1 MKKFAALPLE
11 FLFAIC
17 TALLVL
23 AGCTADYDTFGAS
36 DYHKMNEIGFEEQDG
51 NPSIYESERKIVVSL
66 AEIPDSLDTWDSV
79 TIGNLD
85 ISSMATLHLVTSK
98 FKEFPEDSV
107 AIDSLAQEVSYS
119 KDRLREGDKLRIPS
133 SAVIYVVVV
142 SESGIPAMWQIA
154 FEIPEKPE
162 VSSSSKDED
171 PEDDPEEDTGKSSAG
186 KNSDSSSS
194 SAKDSDKSSSSGKS
208 SSSSKGG
215 DSSSSKGSDNN
226 SASSESSSS
235 AGGEEPE
242 SSSSEIPA
250 DAPKLLKISVGEG
263 NVVGNIDQDA
273 GTVFL
278 DMDYATDLDLRNL
291 VVKSLEVSE
300 GAKVNIQKGKSY
312 DFTHGYKVTLTS
324 DGGERT
330 YTVKAGYQYP
340 GSDFNHW
347 VKDAFNNKN
356 DINGWDNG
364 NNDAISSTKTLTVN
378 ENEEVIKMESINAS
392 ILGIGR
398 FASGN
403 MFIGYFNPK
412 GVGTLKLTGY
422 DDGNELIDFGRP
434 FYGRPKFVE
443 FDVKYEGKKDS
454 CDLYV
459 ILENRSRTSN
469 EGKNQYR
476 TSSDVN
482 TMVASAWYRA
492 TTVESE
498 DDPDVVSITDA
509 KRSGYKT
516 IRLAL
521 KYGEPLEG
529 SPIFNSSVF
538 NSKLKN
544 SAGINNSM
552 VRTDSPDD
560 FAVTHIRVVVASSA
574 LGNVYKGTVGATLW
588 VDEMRLFY

>member
-1 MKKFAALPLE
+1 M
-11 FLFAIC
+11 
-17 TALLVL
+17 
-23 AGCTADYDTFGAS
+23 
-36 DYHKMNEIGFEEQDG
+36 
-51 NPSIYESERKIVVSL
+51 
-66 AEIPDSLDTWDSV
+66 
-79 TIGNLD
+79 
-85 ISSMATLHLVTSK
+85 
-98 FKEFPEDSV
+98 
-107 AIDSLAQEVSYS
+107 
-119 KDRLREGDKLRIPS
+119 
-133 SAVIYVVVV
+133 
-142 SESGIPAMWQIA
+142 
-154 FEIPEKPE
+154 
-162 VSSSSKDED
+162 
-171 PEDDPEEDTGKSSAG
+171 
-186 KNSDSSSS
+186 
-194 SAKDSDKSSSSGKS
+194 
-208 SSSSKGG
+208 
-215 DSSSSKGSDNN
+215 
-226 SASSESSSS
+226 
-235 AGGEEPE
+235 
-242 SSSSEIPA
+242 
-250 DAPKLLKISVGEG
+250 LLKISVGEG

-278 DMDYATDLDLRNL
+278 DMDYATDLDLRYL
-291 VVKSLEVSE
+291 EVKTLEVSE
-300 GAKVNIQKGKSY
+300 GASVNIQKGKSY
-312 DFTHGYKVTLTS
+312 DFTRGYKVTLTS

-378 ENEEVIKMESINAS
+378 ENEEVIKMESINAT

-443 FDVKYEGKKDS
+443 FDVKYDGKKDS

-459 ILENRSRTSN
+459 ILEHRSRTSN

-476 TSSDVN
+476 GSNDVN

-492 TTVESE
+492 TTVNSE

-538 NSKLKN
+538 NKTLNN
-544 SAGINNSM
+544 SAGINNYM

-560 FAVTHIRVVVASSA
+560 FDVTHIRVVVASSA
-574 LGNVYKGTVGATLW
+574 LGNLYKGTVGATLW